1 MKLFNVGALE
11 FLFILLLALIILG
24 PRKTVETA
32 GEVGRWVK
40 KIFSSQFWQDLQAT
54 SKEIQDLPKKMM
66 DEAEI
71 QKTIDELDRSEA
83 ALRRG
88 IGQENL
94 EQRNEHWDDPHHIH
108 PESPSENNEVK

>member
-24 PRKTVETA
+24 PRKAVETA
-32 GEVGRWVK
+32 GKVGRLVK
-40 KIFSSQFWQDLQAT
+40 QLFSSQFWQDLQAT

-71 QKTIDELDRSEA
+71 QKTVEELDRSEA
-83 ALRRG
+83 ALKRG
-88 IGQENL
+88 LGIEDMKQG
-94 EQRNEHWDDPHHIH
+94 NEHWEDPHQIA
-108 PESPSENNEVK
+108 PESTTNEE

>member
-11 FLFILLLALIILG
+11 FVFILLLALIILG
-24 PRKTVETA
+24 PRKAVETA

-40 KIFSSQFWQDLQAT
+40 ELFSSQFWQDLMTT

-71 QKTIDELDRSEA
+71 TKTIEELDRSEA
-83 ALRRG
+83 AIKRG
-88 IGQENL
+88 IAKDDL
-94 EQRNEHWDDPHHIH
+94 EQTAVDWENPHHIH
-108 PESPSENNEVK
+108 PESSTEEE